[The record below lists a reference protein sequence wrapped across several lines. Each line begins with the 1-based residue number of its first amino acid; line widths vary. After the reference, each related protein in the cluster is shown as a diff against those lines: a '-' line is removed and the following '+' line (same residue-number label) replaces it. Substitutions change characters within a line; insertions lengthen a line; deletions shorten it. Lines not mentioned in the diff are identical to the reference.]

1 MGDNQEYCKK
11 QIALMIKR
19 SKTKIIFPII
29 TFGLIKEFIST
40 GKTVFSDSDI
50 KNSYI
55 RSVHEIKEILGH
67 EFHVGGK
74 YYDAYPSRN
83 LPKYGVLKVV
93 ENKIYELAQP
103 YRDDSLN
110 LIELIPSLI
119 REHINK
125 KLGEIPLL
133 GSAEYRFK
141 IAENQPHFK
150 EMLSKNVDVNP
161 DNFEIFSFAILKVH
175 LEKFACKLYR
185 DTRTSAHDKGV
196 DLSTNFGVI
205 YQIKKL
211 KLVNENSANN
221 IYNEI
226 KHNFSEDRIQ
236 DGNVILVIDDISK
249 DIKSYLI
256 DMKIQTLSKQELLK
270 LVDLLE
276 LEDRMKI
283 LKVVF
288 DEFTREY
295 KSDI

>member
-1 MGDNQEYCKK
+1 MRNSYEYCKE
-11 QIALMIKR
+11 QLSLMIKR
-19 SKTKIIFPII
+19 SKTKIIFPVI
-29 TFGLIKEFIST
+29 TFGLIKDFDKNQQVIFT
-40 GKTVFSDSDI
+40 DSEI
-50 KNSYI
+50 KKSYI
-55 RSVHEIKEILGH
+55 RSVNEIKKTLGH

-83 LPKYGVLKVV
+83 LPKYGVLRVV
-93 ENKIYELAQP
+93 ENKIYELTKP
-103 YRDDSLN
+103 YRDNAHLLLKD
-110 LIELIPSLI
+110 IPVLVN
-119 REHINK
+119 EHISK
-125 KLGEIPLL
+125 KLGDIPLL
-133 GSAEYRFK
+133 VTPAYRLK
-141 IAENQPHFK
+141 IATDQGSFK
-150 EMLSKNVDVNP
+150 EMLNNQVDLSP

-175 LEKFACKLYR
+175 LEKFACKIYR

-211 KLVNENSANN
+211 KLINRSSANN
-221 IYNEI
+221 IFDEI

-256 DMKIQTLSKQELLK
+256 DMKIQTISKQELLK
-270 LVDLLE
+270 LADLLE

-283 LKVVF
+283 LKVVY